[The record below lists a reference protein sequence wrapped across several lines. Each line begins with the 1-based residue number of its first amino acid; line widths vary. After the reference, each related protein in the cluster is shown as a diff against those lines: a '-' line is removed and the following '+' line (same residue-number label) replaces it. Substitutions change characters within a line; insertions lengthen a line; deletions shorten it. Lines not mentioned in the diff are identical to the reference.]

1 MEFSTS
7 QIRKLFIEYFEN
19 KSHKFIPSAPVVLKN
34 DPTLMF
40 TNAGMNQFKDFF
52 LGHRQAKYTRVV
64 NSQKCLRVSGKHND
78 LEEVGIDGYHHTFFE
93 MLGNWSFGD
102 YFKAEAIEW
111 AWDLLTNKYKIDKD
125 RLYVTVFGGD
135 TADGLEKDTE
145 AAKIWEKFIS
155 PDRILFFGKKDNF
168 WEMGDVGPCG
178 PCSEIHIDLRSDD
191 ERKKIDG
198 KTLVNADH
206 EEVIELWNLVFIQYN
221 RKQDGTL
228 EELPSKHIDTGMGL
242 ERLARVLQN
251 KKSNYE
257 IDIFSAIIGTIEQFC
272 HVKYGENPQTDIAFR
287 VVADHLRAVSF
298 AIADGQLPSNTG
310 AGYVIRRILRRAIR
324 YGYSYLN
331 IKEPFIHRLV
341 KVLVKEMGNHY
352 TELSK
357 QQSFIE
363 KVILEEEQA
372 FLRTLEKGLERFENY
387 ITKNQTKIID
397 GDFAFELY
405 DTYGFPIDLTNLLAE
420 EKGLKIDMAGF
431 EENLLQQKNRSRAA
445 TEMSTGDW
453 VVLEID
459 DQEEFIGYDHTEAKV
474 KIIKYR
480 KIKLKGKDYFQLVFN
495 ITPFYAESGGQV
507 GDTGYIED
515 SEGNK
520 TYIIDTKKENDLIV
534 HFTKELPVSLN
545 DTFKAVVDVAK
556 RKNTEKNHS
565 ATHLLHYALRKVL
578 GTHVEQRG
586 SLVAPEYLR
595 FDFSHFEKVSAEQLQ
610 EVELLVNKMI
620 AADIHLEEK
629 RNIPIAEA
637 KEMGAMALFG
647 EKYGDVVRVIKFGES
662 VELCG
667 GTHVKTTA
675 NIGWFKIVSES
686 SIASGIRRIEAVT
699 GEYAYNF
706 IQGQLDELRQIKEL
720 LKNPKDVA
728 QSVKKVLHSLAHTE
742 KELEKA
748 HKKLASVEAK
758 NIANKIKQVNGI
770 NVLIEKVDMDPK
782 TLKDIA
788 FNLKNKPGS
797 FIVLASVF
805 NQKPNITV
813 AISNDLVETKKYH
826 AGNIV
831 RELAKEIEGGGGGQP
846 FFATAGGKKAE
857 GVAKALEK
865 AREMVER

>member
-19 KSHKFIPSAPVVLKN
+19 KSHKFVPSAPVVLKN

-102 YFKAEAIEW
+102 YFKSEAIEW

-135 TADGLEKDTE
+135 TTDGLEKDTE
-145 AAKIWEKFIS
+145 AAQIWKKFIS

-178 PCSEIHIDLRSDD
+178 PCSEIHIDLRSND
-191 ERKKIDG
+191 ERKKVNG
-198 KTLVNADH
+198 KELINADH

-221 RKQDGTL
+221 RKKDGSL
-228 EELPSKHIDTGMGL
+228 ENLPSKHIDTGMGL

-272 HVKYGENPQTDIAFR
+272 RVKYGENPQTDIAFR

-324 YGYSYLN
+324 YGYSYLE
-331 IKEPFIHRLV
+331 IKEPFIHQLV
-341 KVLVKEMGNHY
+341 KVLAKEMGNHY
-352 TELSK
+352 EELFK

-363 KVILEEEQA
+363 KVILEEEQS

-387 ITKNQTKIID
+387 IAKNQTKIID

-431 EENLLQQKNRSRAA
+431 EENLLQQKKRSRTA
-445 TEMSTGDW
+445 TEMFTGDW
-453 VVLEID
+453 IILNSD
-459 DQEEFIGYDHTEAKV
+459 DQEEFIGYDHTEAEI
-474 KIIKYR
+474 KITKYRQIKY
-480 KIKLKGKDYFQLVFN
+480 KGKDLYQLVFN
-495 ITPFYAESGGQV
+495 ITPFYPESGGQV

-515 SEGNK
+515 SSGNK

-534 HFTKELPVSLN
+534 HFAKELPSNLN
-545 DTFKAVVDVAK
+545 DIFKAVVNTEK
-556 RKNTEKNHS
+556 RRSTEKNHS
-565 ATHLLHYALRKVL
+565 ATHLLHYALRKIL
-578 GTHVEQRG
+578 GSHVEQRG

-595 FDFSHFEKVSAEQLQ
+595 FDFSHYEKLSSEQLK
-610 EVELLVNKMI
+610 EIELLVNNLI
-620 AADIHLEEK
+620 AQDIHLDEK
-629 RNIPIAEA
+629 RYVSINEA
-637 KEMGAMALFG
+637 KAMEAMALFG

-699 GEYAYNF
+699 GEHAYNF
-706 IQGQLDELRQIKEL
+706 IQNQLEQLQQIKLL
-720 LKNPKDVA
+720 LKNPKNVV
-728 QSVKKVLHSLAHTE
+728 QSVEKMLQSLAHTE

-748 HKKLASVEAK
+748 NKKLAAIEAQ
-758 NIANKIKQVNGI
+758 NIAGHVKKINGI
-770 NVLIEKVDMDPK
+770 NVLIEKTDTDPK

-788 FNLKNKPGS
+788 FNLKNKPNS
-797 FIVLASVF
+797 FIVLVSTF

-813 AISNDLVETKKYH
+813 AISNDLVESKKYH

-846 FFATAGGKKAE
+846 FFATAGGKKLE
-857 GVAKALEK
+857 GINKVLEKALEF
-865 AREMVER
+865 VQN